1 MYTAKCYGHEFQFAN
16 KAEYLAE
23 RAEHRDCEELKCDI
37 ARALAFARILGG
49 GLAAKL
55 VERELD
61 QQLMKG

>member
-37 ARALAFARILGG
+37 ARALVLEIGDRI
-49 GLAAKL
+49 
-55 VERELD
+55 
-61 QQLMKG
+61 